1 MNELQKYATFSVDLL
16 GTPKKINRVFS
27 MGRARIFYKGVNQNR
42 SIIDGEVAIQ
52 VASTIAGTPV
62 IGCYN
67 YETQDFEGHE
77 DNQSAFGFIP
87 LDPHAT
93 WVKQNDASGEHE
105 YLEVDVVI
113 WDGRFEE
120 AQDILKKE
128 KHLSMELNPKTI
140 KGTFERIGSTTYY
153 RITFAE
159 FAGITVLGEDY
170 EPCFEGAKFFTAYSN
185 MVSAYALYIEE
196 AQRNIE
202 GGKDT
207 MEDNTEIVEPEVT
220 TDAVVEEP
228 VETVAQTEYT
238 EVVDTVVE
246 SDVVADDNETEEAEI
261 VETVET
267 PEATEFAVQEDKSK
281 CEKDKSKCEKDKS
294 KCEKDKSKCE
304 KDKSKCEAEEVCEKC
319 GKNPC
324 ICEHS
329 LSKKCEEEVDCEDD
343 NEYKKEITKCS
354 KNYQALEAELAEMK
368 AKYESLEN
376 KYNEALNSLNS
387 YTKKEKLEI
396 ISKFSTKLE
405 SDELIE
411 KLTSEVDNYS
421 LEEIKGELGQALVEQ
436 LSAEEDVTES
446 AAGDT
451 NFSLNINIAD
461 NTLGNSAWDLVK
473 RHKESK

>member
-27 MGRARIFYKGVNQNR
+27 MGRARIFYKGVNHNR
-42 SIIDGEVAIQ
+42 SIIDGEVANQ

-170 EPCFEGAKFFTAYSN
+170 APCFEGAQFFTAYSK

-228 VETVAQTEYT
+228 VETVVETEYT

-246 SDVVADDNETEEAEI
+246 SEVVADDNETEEAEI

-267 PEATEFAVQEDKSK
+267 PEATEFAAQEDKT
-281 CEKDKSKCEKDKS
+281 E
-294 KCEKDKSKCE
+294 
-304 KDKSKCEAEEVCEKC
+304 CEAEEVCEKC

-324 ICEHS
+324 VCEHS
-329 LSKKCEEEVDCEDD
+329 LDEKDEEEADDEED
-343 NEYKKEITKCS
+343 NEDKEEIPEGGKD
-354 KNYQALEAELAEMK
+354 YQALEAELAEMQ

-387 YTKKEKLEI
+387 YSKKEKLEI

-411 KLTSEVDNYS
+411 KLTNEVDNYS

-436 LSAEEDVTES
+436 MSAEEDVTEP

>member
-27 MGRARIFYKGVNQNR
+27 MGRARIFYKGVNHNR
-42 SIIDGEVAIQ
+42 SIIDGEVANQ

-93 WVKQNDASGEHE
+93 WVKLNDESGEHE

-170 EPCFEGAKFFTAYSN
+170 APCFEGAQFFTAYSK

-228 VETVAQTEYT
+228 VETVVETEYT

-246 SDVVADDNETEEAEI
+246 SEAVADDNETEEAEI

-267 PEATEFAVQEDKSK
+267 PEATEFAAQE
-281 CEKDKSKCEKDKS
+281 EKTE
-294 KCEKDKSKCE
+294 
-304 KDKSKCEAEEVCEKC
+304 CEAEEVCEKC

-324 ICEHS
+324 VCECS
-329 LSKKCEEEVDCEDD
+329 LDEEDKEDEADDEED
-343 NEYKKEITKCS
+343 NEDKEEIPEGGKD
-354 KNYQALEAELAEMK
+354 YQALETELAELQ

-387 YTKKEKLEI
+387 YSKKEKLEI

-411 KLTSEVDNYS
+411 KLTNEVDNYS

-436 LSAEEDVTES
+436 MSAEEDVTEP

>member
-1 MNELQKYATFSVDLL
+1 
-16 GTPKKINRVFS
+16 
-27 MGRARIFYKGVNQNR
+27 MGRARIFYKGVNHNR
-42 SIIDGEVAIQ
+42 SIIDGEVANQ

-93 WVKQNDASGEHE
+93 WVKLNDESGEHE

-170 EPCFEGAKFFTAYSN
+170 APCFEGAQFFTAYSK

-228 VETVAQTEYT
+228 VETVVETEYT

-246 SDVVADDNETEEAEI
+246 SEAVADDNETEEAEI

-267 PEATEFAVQEDKSK
+267 PEATEFAAQEDKT
-281 CEKDKSKCEKDKS
+281 E
-294 KCEKDKSKCE
+294 
-304 KDKSKCEAEEVCEKC
+304 CEAEEVCEKC

-324 ICEHS
+324 VCECS
-329 LSKKCEEEVDCEDD
+329 LDEEDKEDEADDEED
-343 NEYKKEITKCS
+343 NEDKEEIPEGGKD
-354 KNYQALEAELAEMK
+354 YQALETELAELQ

-387 YTKKEKLEI
+387 YSKKEKLEI

-411 KLTSEVDNYS
+411 KLTNEVDNYS

-436 LSAEEDVTES
+436 MSAEEDVTEP

>member
-27 MGRARIFYKGVNQNR
+27 MGRARIFYKGVNHNR
-42 SIIDGEVAIQ
+42 SIIDGEVANQ

-93 WVKQNDASGEHE
+93 WVKLNDESGEHE

-170 EPCFEGAKFFTAYSN
+170 APCFEGAQFFTAYSK

-228 VETVAQTEYT
+228 VEAVVETEYT

-246 SDVVADDNETEEAEI
+246 SEAVADDNETEEAEI

-267 PEATEFAVQEDKSK
+267 PEATEFACNEDKT
-281 CEKDKSKCEKDKS
+281 E
-294 KCEKDKSKCE
+294 
-304 KDKSKCEAEEVCEKC
+304 CEAEEVCEKC

-324 ICEHS
+324 VCECS
-329 LSKKCEEEVDCEDD
+329 LDEEDKEDEADDEED
-343 NEYKKEITKCS
+343 NEDKEEIPEGGKD
-354 KNYQALEAELAEMK
+354 YQALEAELAEMQ

-387 YTKKEKLEI
+387 YSKKEKLEI

-411 KLTSEVDNYS
+411 KLTNEVDNYS

-436 LSAEEDVTES
+436 MSAEEDVTEP

>member
-27 MGRARIFYKGVNQNR
+27 MGRARIFYKGVNHNR
-42 SIIDGEVAIQ
+42 SIIDGEVANQ

-93 WVKQNDASGEHE
+93 WVKLNDESGEHE

-170 EPCFEGAKFFTAYSN
+170 APCFEGAQFFTAYSK

-228 VETVAQTEYT
+228 VETVVETEYT

-246 SDVVADDNETEEAEI
+246 SEVVADDNETEEAEI

-267 PEATEFAVQEDKSK
+267 PEATEFAAQEDKT
-281 CEKDKSKCEKDKS
+281 E
-294 KCEKDKSKCE
+294 
-304 KDKSKCEAEEVCEKC
+304 CEAEEVCEKC

-324 ICEHS
+324 VCECS
-329 LSKKCEEEVDCEDD
+329 LDEEDKEDEADDEED
-343 NEYKKEITKCS
+343 NEDKEEIPEGGKD
-354 KNYQALEAELAEMK
+354 YQALETELAELQ

-387 YTKKEKLEI
+387 YSKKEKLEI

-411 KLTSEVDNYS
+411 KLTNEVDNYS

-436 LSAEEDVTES
+436 MSAEEDVTEP

>member
-27 MGRARIFYKGVNQNR
+27 MGRARIFYKGVNHNR
-42 SIIDGEVAIQ
+42 SIIDGEVANQ

-93 WVKQNDASGEHE
+93 WVKHNDETGEHE

-120 AQDILKKE
+120 AKDILKKE

-140 KGTFERIGSTTYY
+140 KGTFERIGSHTYY

-170 EPCFEGAKFFTAYSN
+170 APCFEGAQFFTAYSK

-228 VETVAQTEYT
+228 VETVVETEYT

-246 SDVVADDNETEEAEI
+246 SEVIADDNETEEAEI

-267 PEATEFAVQEDKSK
+267 PEATEFAAQEDKA
-281 CEKDKSKCEKDKS
+281 E
-294 KCEKDKSKCE
+294 
-304 KDKSKCEAEEVCEKC
+304 CEAEEVCEKC

-324 ICEHS
+324 VCEHS
-329 LSKKCEEEVDCEDD
+329 LDEKDEEEADDEED
-343 NEYKKEITKCS
+343 NEDKEEIPEGGKD
-354 KNYQALEAELAEMK
+354 YQALETELAEMQ

-387 YTKKEKLEI
+387 YSKKEKLEI

-411 KLTSEVDNYS
+411 KLTNEVDNYT

-436 LSAEEDVTES
+436 MSAEEDVTEP

>member
-27 MGRARIFYKGVNQNR
+27 MGRARIFYKGVNHNR
-42 SIIDGEVAIQ
+42 SIIDGEVANQ

-93 WVKQNDASGEHE
+93 WVKHNDETGEHE

-120 AQDILKKE
+120 AKDILKKE

-140 KGTFERIGSTTYY
+140 KGTFERIGSHTYY

-170 EPCFEGAKFFTAYSN
+170 APCFEGAQFFTAYSK

-228 VETVAQTEYT
+228 VENVVETEYT

-246 SDVVADDNETEEAEI
+246 SEVIADDNETEEAEI

-267 PEATEFAVQEDKSK
+267 PEATEFAAQEDKT
-281 CEKDKSKCEKDKS
+281 E
-294 KCEKDKSKCE
+294 
-304 KDKSKCEAEEVCEKC
+304 CEAEEVCEKC

-324 ICEHS
+324 VCECS
-329 LSKKCEEEVDCEDD
+329 LDEEDKEDEADDEED
-343 NEYKKEITKCS
+343 NEDKEEIPEGGKD
-354 KNYQALEAELAEMK
+354 YQALEAELAEMQ

-387 YTKKEKLEI
+387 YSKKEKLEI

-411 KLTSEVDNYS
+411 KLTNEVDNYS

-436 LSAEEDVTES
+436 MSAEEDVTEP

>member
-27 MGRARIFYKGVNQNR
+27 MGRARIFYKGVNHNR
-42 SIIDGEVAIQ
+42 SIIDGEVANQ

-93 WVKQNDASGEHE
+93 WVKLNDESGEHE

-170 EPCFEGAKFFTAYSN
+170 APCFEGAQFFTAYSK

-228 VETVAQTEYT
+228 VEAVVETEYT

-246 SDVVADDNETEEAEI
+246 SEAVADDNETEEAEI

-267 PEATEFAVQEDKSK
+267 PEATEFACNEDKT
-281 CEKDKSKCEKDKS
+281 E
-294 KCEKDKSKCE
+294 
-304 KDKSKCEAEEVCEKC
+304 CEAEEVCEKC

-324 ICEHS
+324 VCECS
-329 LSKKCEEEVDCEDD
+329 LDEEDKEDEADDGED
-343 NEYKKEITKCS
+343 NEDKEEIPEGGKD
-354 KNYQALEAELAEMK
+354 YQALETELAELQ

-387 YTKKEKLEI
+387 YSKKEKLEI

-411 KLTSEVDNYS
+411 KLTNEVDNYS

-436 LSAEEDVTES
+436 MSAEEDVTEP

>member
-27 MGRARIFYKGVNQNR
+27 MGRARIFYKGVNHNR
-42 SIIDGEVAIQ
+42 SIIDGEVANQ

-87 LDPHAT
+87 LDPHAA
-93 WVKQNDASGEHE
+93 WVKHNDESGEHE

-140 KGTFERIGSTTYY
+140 KGTFERIGSHTYY

-170 EPCFEGAKFFTAYSN
+170 APCFEGAQFFSAYSR
-185 MVSAYALYIEE
+185 MVSAYALYVEE

-228 VETVAQTEYT
+228 VETVVETEYT

-246 SDVVADDNETEEAEI
+246 PEAEAEETVTEEAEI

-267 PEATEFAVQEDKSK
+267 PEVTEFACQE
-281 CEKDKSKCEKDKS
+281 EKTE
-294 KCEKDKSKCE
+294 
-304 KDKSKCEAEEVCEKC
+304 CEAEEVCEKC
-319 GKNPC
+319 EKNPC
-324 ICEHS
+324 VCEHS
-329 LSKKCEEEVDCEDD
+329 LDEEEKEEADDEED
-343 NEYKKEITKCS
+343 NEDKEEDSEGNDK
-354 KNYQALEAELAEMK
+354 YQALEAELAEVK

-376 KYNEALNSLNS
+376 KYNEALNSLNLYS
-387 YTKKEKLEI
+387 KKEKLEI

-411 KLTSEVDNYS
+411 KLTAEVDNYS
-421 LEEIKGELGQALVEQ
+421 LEEIKSELGQALVEQ
-436 LSAEEDVTES
+436 LSTEEDVEESTNTE
-446 AAGDT
+446 T

-473 RHKESK
+473 RHKASK